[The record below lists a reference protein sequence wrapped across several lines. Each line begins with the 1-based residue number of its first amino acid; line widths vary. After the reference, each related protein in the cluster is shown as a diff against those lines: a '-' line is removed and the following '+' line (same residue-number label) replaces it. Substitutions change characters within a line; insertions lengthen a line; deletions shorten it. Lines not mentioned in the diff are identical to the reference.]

1 MLAFG
6 YFFTFLLSFSLAL
19 YLTPIMKK
27 AALKFGI
34 VDKPDGRLK
43 KQKEPVPYLGGVAIY
58 LAFLIALALTFS
70 FSREVLGILLGGT
83 LVLLLGL
90 VDDFGVLEPKVKALG
105 QLLAALVL
113 VKCGIY
119 IKLYFLP
126 PYIAIPLSIIWL
138 VGLSNAFNIIDV
150 MDGLAAGVG
159 FVSSVFLFIVAFIN
173 GRPVIAAL
181 TIALAGSLLGFLR
194 YNFHP
199 AEIYMGDA
207 GSLFIGLLLGTLAM
221 KGSYT
226 EHNLVAALTPVIILG
241 VPIFDTFFVS
251 YIRWK
256 RKQPIFFGSPD
267 HFALRLRKWRFSIK
281 QTVAVSYLIATI
293 LGVASLFIMRT
304 RSNLIA
310 LGIIGGIILAAFT
323 LAWWLKRIDVS
334 L

>member
-1 MLAFG
+1 MYAFG

-19 YLTPIMKK
+19 YLTPIMRK

-43 KQKEPVPYLGGVAIY
+43 RQKGPVPYLGGVAIY
-58 LAFLIALALTFS
+58 LAFLITLALTFQ
-70 FSREVLGILLGGT
+70 FSKEVLGILLGGT

-90 VDDFGVLEPKVKALG
+90 VDDFGVLEPKIKALG

-113 VKCGIY
+113 IKCGIY

-126 PYIAIPLSIIWL
+126 SYIAIPLSIIWL

-150 MDGLAAGVG
+150 MDGLSAGVG
-159 FVSSVFLFIVAFIN
+159 FVSAVFLFIVAFIN
-173 GRPVIAAL
+173 GKPVIAAL

-199 AEIYMGDA
+199 AKTYMGDT
-207 GSLFIGLLLGTLAM
+207 GSLFIGLILGTLAM
-221 KGSYT
+221 EGSYT
-226 EHNLVAALTPVIILG
+226 ENNLVAALTPVIILG
-241 VPIFDTFFVS
+241 LPIFDTFFVS
-251 YIRWK
+251 YLRW
-256 RKQPIFFGSPD
+256 RRGRPIFFGSPD
-267 HFALRLRKWRFSIK
+267 HFAIRLRSWRFTIP
-281 QTVAVSYLIATI
+281 QTVAVSYLISVI
-293 LGVASLFIMRT
+293 LGAAALFIMKT
-304 RSNLIA
+304 SSNLIA
-310 LGIIGGIILAAFT
+310 LSIIWVIVIAGLI